1 MEQMMKFAYIALF
14 LFAIVTFWPLI
25 VVLLAGLVIFI
36 LYSSWKTKKILN
48 ESSSVYEKTSSNQ
61 NNADVFE
68 AEYTEKEVHHE

>member
-61 NNADVFE
+61 NTADVFE

>member
-1 MEQMMKFAYIALF
+1 MEQMMKFAYIALC

-48 ESSSVYEKTSSNQ
+48 ESSSVFEKTSSNQ
-61 NNADVFE
+61 NNADIIE